1 MEVISNDT
9 ARDHDEC
16 KIDTFTVEILGDEMT
31 RNKRNKEIAS
41 KAHSMVKAHAQAQPP
56 PGRQGRVCVLD
67 SPGKFLP
74 VFMGKLSSELLPAII
89 SNDAYTNQKMR
100 LSSASHI
107 AYCILYPWG
116 GERPGAPG
124 GFGII
129 SFNCGGAAGGG
140 DRSGE
145 NNEADFIPTQR
156 SPS

>member
-1 MEVISNDT
+1 MLVPFGGCVCSYSASGLTLCPCDPKSFYVFSIRFIAMEVISNDT

-56 PGRQGRVCVLD
+56 PDCQGRVCVLD

-89 SNDAYTNQKMR
+89 SNDAYTNQIIDALIIVR
-100 LSSASHI
+100 QPYTL
-107 AYCILYPWG
+107 LYIVSMG
-116 GERPGAPG
+116 R
-124 GFGII
+124 
-129 SFNCGGAAGGG
+129 
-140 DRSGE
+140 
-145 NNEADFIPTQR
+145 
-156 SPS
+156 

>member
-89 SNDAYTNQKMR
+89 NNDAYTNQIIDALIIVR
-100 LSSASHI
+100 QPYTL
-107 AYCILYPWG
+107 LYIVSMGW
-116 GERPGAPG
+116 
-124 GFGII
+124 
-129 SFNCGGAAGGG
+129 
-140 DRSGE
+140 
-145 NNEADFIPTQR
+145 
-156 SPS
+156 